1 MDHGR
6 RIKALMLSEIKQRR
20 DSGQRFSITLD
31 EWTSTRNRRYMT
43 VNLHGRGTFWN
54 LGLARVEGSMPA
66 EKCIELLDKK
76 LAEFELNLSDD
87 IVSICTD
94 GASVMRKVGNL
105 IKPKQQL
112 CYLHGIHLAV
122 TDVLYKKCQNF

>member
-1 MDHGR
+1 
-6 RIKALMLSEIKQRR
+6 
-20 DSGQRFSITLD
+20 
-31 EWTSTRNRRYMT
+31 MT
-43 VNLHGRGTFWN
+43 VNLHGLGTFWN

-66 EKCIELLDKK
+66 EKCIELLDEK

-122 TDVLYKKCQNF
+122 TDVLYKKKCQNF